1 MAASIITTTRASLVT
16 SFIRVLFY
24 ALLTLI
30 LIPIQVLAMLMRLPV
45 SKSLP
50 IWYHRMCCRILGI
63 RIEVFGHR
71 SRTRPTLFI
80 ANHASYLDIAIYGAL
95 MQGSFVAKA
104 EVAKWPIFGLLAKLQ
119 NSVFVDRKVR
129 TSLLQAKSILNRL
142 EKGDNIILFPEGTS
156 GDGNR
161 VLPFKSALFAVANI
175 TPKGQPLVLQPVSL
189 TYSRLDGIPIGRHL
203 RPLFAWYGDVDMF
216 SHASRLIGLGRLT
229 VTVSFHEV
237 VTIREFSS
245 RKELATH
252 CFNKIS
258 HGHAEALAG
267 RLQPLVGKAG
277 RWDWISWRPRPR
289 LRDIRSRRRAPGIKV
304 GIESRRRLDSR

>member
-1 MAASIITTTRASLVT
+1 MAASITTTASSSLVT
-16 SFIRVLFY
+16 SCFRVVFY
-24 ALLTLI
+24 ALLTLV
-30 LIPIQVLAMLMRLPV
+30 LIPIQAASVFLRLPF
-45 SKSLP
+45 SKRLP
-50 IWYHRMCCRILGI
+50 FWYHRMCCRILGI

-95 MQGSFVAKA
+95 IQGSFVAKA

-119 NSVFVDRKVR
+119 NSVFVDRRVR
-129 TSLLQAKSILNRL
+129 TSRLQAKSIVSRL
-142 EKGDNIILFPEGTS
+142 ERGDSIILFPEGTS

-175 TPKGQPLVLQPVSL
+175 KPHGLPLVLQPVSL

-229 VTVSFHEV
+229 VTVSFHEPF
-237 VTIREFSS
+237 TIGEFAS

-252 CFNKIS
+252 CFNRIS
-258 HGHAEALAG
+258 YGHAEALAG
-267 RLQPLVGKAG
+267 RLQPLAGKAG

-289 LRDIRSRRRAPGIKV
+289 LRDLRSRRRAPGIKV
-304 GIESRRRLDSR
+304 AIEEHRRLDSR